1 MFLSDRERKSVL
13 AEREVTERLQVR
25 YMAKHIGEEFEGIV
39 SGVAGFG
46 LFVELL
52 DSFISGGVPVA
63 DLTDDFYEIDEQNH
77 RLLGKRT
84 DRKISIGDI
93 IKVKV
98 AAVHIERRRI
108 DFAPV
113 WPEEQPASEGGKKG
127 KAGAAPETRRRQR
140 RR

>member
-1 MFLSDRERKSVL
+1 
-13 AEREVTERLQVR
+13 
-25 YMAKHIGEEFEGIV
+25 
-39 SGVAGFG
+39 VAGFG

-63 DLTDDFYEIDEQNH
+63 DLTDDFYEIDEKNH

-84 DRKISIGDI
+84 GRKIGIGDI

-108 DFAPV
+108 DFALV
-113 WPEEQPASEGGKKG
+113 WQEEQTAGEGGKKG
-127 KAGAAPETRRRQR
+127 KAGAPAETKRRSRRR
-140 RR
+140 